1 MLNNLLKNIKLGLLY
16 GAVEH
21 YNRNETTQYSILL
34 LKKKKNEFIVENKK
48 QVSDL
53 KEIPKIIPKGQ
64 HLFLIIND
72 NQVLSKLIH
81 PELNEEKALQKGF
94 PNIKISDFYYEIT
107 QLENT
112 TYISICRKEHI
123 QRVIESYKELK
134 ISIIGFSLGNNS
146 APQLVPY
153 LESESVSTSNASLT
167 ITNSLIPS
175 IDLNI
180 QIEEKPHTINGIEI
194 SNNYTLCLAGIITYF
209 TNNSTSTSNF
219 TNFNTSLL
227 KDFIQK
233 RIFNLGLKT
242 GLILL
247 FISLL
252 VNFLVFDYYN
262 KQIDTLTQKTQINQ
276 TQKEQ
281 LLQLNK
287 QLNSKKKL
295 VDAIFNSTASKTS
308 YYFDQLGSTV
318 PTTISLISI
327 EFQPVLKK
335 IEANKEIQVD
345 QKTLFIKGTSSNG
358 QNFSNWIQ
366 HLEKLEWIKS
376 TEIINYGTG
385 KKTKISFELRIILL

>member
-1 MLNNLLKNIKLGLLY
+1 MKSNLLKNIKFGSLY
-16 GAVEH
+16 GAIEH
-21 YNRNETTQYSILL
+21 YNHDETTQYFILI
-34 LKKKKNEFIVENKK
+34 LKKKKNEFLIENKNK
-48 QVSDL
+48 ARDFNEVAQ
-53 KEIPKIIPKGQ
+53 IIPKGQ
-64 HLFLIIND
+64 PLFLIAND

-94 PNIKISDFYYEIT
+94 PNIKISNFYYEIT
-107 QLENT
+107 QLENA

-123 QRVIESYKELK
+123 QTLIENYKELK
-134 ISIIGFSLGNNS
+134 LSIVGFSLGNNS
-146 APQLVPY
+146 APQLAPY
-153 LESESVSTSNASLT
+153 LESESISTSNATLAIINRSV
-167 ITNSLIPS
+167 IS

-180 QIEEKPHTINGIEI
+180 QIEEKPYIINGIEI

-209 TNNSTSTSNF
+209 TNNSISLNNF
-219 TNFNTSLL
+219 KNYNASLL
-227 KDFIQK
+227 KDFTQK
-233 RIFNLGLKT
+233 RIFSLGFKT
-242 GLILL
+242 GLSLL

-276 TQKEQ
+276 AQKEQ

-295 VDAIFNSTASKTS
+295 VDNIINSSASKTS
-308 YYFDQLGSTV
+308 YYFDQIGATV

-327 EFQPVLKK
+327 EFQPILKK
-335 IEANKEIQVD
+335 IEANKKIQID

-366 HLEKLEWIKS
+366 QLEKIEWIKS

-385 KKTKISFELRIILL
+385 KKTKTTFELRLILT

>member
-1 MLNNLLKNIKLGLLY
+1 MISNLTKYIKFGPLY

-21 YNRNETTQYSILL
+21 YNRNETTQYSILI

-48 QVSDL
+48 QASDL
-53 KEIPKIIPKGQ
+53 NEITKTIPKGQ

-72 NQVLSKLIH
+72 NQVLSKLIY
-81 PELNEEKALQKGF
+81 PELNEDKALQKGF

-107 QLENT
+107 QLENA
-112 TYISICRKEHI
+112 TYISICRKEYI
-123 QRVIESYKELK
+123 QTLVDTYKELK
-134 ISIIGFSLGNNS
+134 ISIVGFSLGNNS

-153 LESESVSTSNASLT
+153 LESRNVSTSNATLA
-167 ITNSLIPS
+167 ITNSLITS
-175 IDLNI
+175 IDLKV
-180 QIEEKPHTINGIEI
+180 QIEQKPYTINGIEV
-194 SNNYTLCLAGIITYF
+194 SNNYSLCLAGIITYF
-209 TNNSTSTSNF
+209 TNNRISLNNF
-219 TNFNTSLL
+219 KNYNTSLL
-227 KDFIQK
+227 KDFTQK
-233 RIFNLGLKT
+233 RIFSLGLKT
-242 GLILL
+242 GIAIL

-276 TQKEQ
+276 AQKEQ

-295 VDAIFNSTASKTS
+295 VDAIVNSTASKTS

-327 EFQPVLKK
+327 AFQPILKK
-335 IEANKEIQVD
+335 IEANKKIQVD
-345 QKTLFIKGTSSNG
+345 SKTLFIKGTSSNG

-385 KKTKISFELRIILL
+385 KKTKTTFELRIILT